1 MKIINIVLLNMMIS
15 ISILNA
21 ADAIKPSKATLELDI
36 GAKMEVQM
44 LKLPDGTWKLT
55 SFVDYGS
62 IFKRMESEV
71 FELKDNQIKPISYEF
86 NQRQFFRK
94 EKNYANFNWDNG
106 EVRYS
111 LGKKEQS
118 IALLGNVLA
127 PSSASLQLRLDF
139 RKYGE
144 ENIPDKVS
152 YLVYWKGSIKNRT
165 YNVKK
170 IKETVETD
178 LGSFEAYRVS
188 RKFEKGNDR
197 KQIFWL
203 APDLDYSVIKIVDK
217 NDRESVIKI
226 KSFEEIY

>member
-1 MKIINIVLLNMMIS
+1 MKINNLLLSFILLTGF
-15 ISILNA
+15 LNA
-21 ADAIKPSKATLELDI
+21 ADAIKPSKATLELDM

-44 LKLPDGTWKLT
+44 SQLPNGTWKLT
-55 SFVDYGS
+55 SSVDYGS

-94 EKNYANFNWDNG
+94 EKNYANFNWENG
-106 EVRYS
+106 KVRYS
-111 LGKKEQS
+111 LGKEEQS
-118 IALLGNVLA
+118 IELSGDVLA

-139 RKYGE
+139 RNYGE
-144 ENIPDKVS
+144 ENIPNEVS

-165 YNVKK
+165 YTVKK
-170 IKETVETD
+170 IKETIETD

-188 RKFEKGNDR
+188 RNFEEGSDR

-217 NDRESVIKI
+217 NDRESEIKI
-226 KSFEEIY
+226 KTFEEIT

>member
-1 MKIINIVLLNMMIS
+1 MKINNLLLSFILLTGF
-15 ISILNA
+15 LNA
-21 ADAIKPSKATLELDI
+21 ADAIKPSKATLELDM

-44 LKLPDGTWKLT
+44 SQLPNGTWKLT
-55 SFVDYGS
+55 SSVDYGS

-94 EKNYANFNWDNG
+94 EKNYANFNWENG
-106 EVRYS
+106 KVRYS

-118 IALLGNVLA
+118 IELSGDVLG

-139 RKYGE
+139 RNYGE
-144 ENIPDKVS
+144 ENIPHEVS

-165 YNVKK
+165 YTVKK
-170 IKETVETD
+170 IKETIETD

-188 RKFEKGNDR
+188 RNFEEGSDR

-217 NDRESVIKI
+217 NDRESEIKI
-226 KSFEEIY
+226 KTFEEIT